1 MVKEF
6 PELKSK
12 VLLAPMADITNLAF
26 RIMCKDY
33 GAGLVS
39 TELLS
44 ANALAKKNKL
54 VLKLAKTDKKERP
67 VVAQLFSDNIDNF
80 VKSAK
85 ILQKDFD
92 IIDLNFGCPAKR
104 ITEQGSGSALLKDPK
119 KIGEIVKAVCENV
132 GVPVTVKIRIGTNK
146 KRINAVEV
154 AKICE
159 SNGASAVI
167 IHGRTVD
174 QGYSGKV
181 DLEIIK
187 KVKQAVKIPVIG
199 NGNITDGASAKKML
213 EETGCDYV
221 MIGRASIGNPFI
233 FKEINKYLKT
243 GKRIKQTPQEKI
255 EDFFRYLELTKKLRM
270 FSIKDAKRNAQYFTK
285 GFDGSTNFRR
295 EIQQIESEE
304 ELNML
309 IRKLIINNI
318 KVYK

>member
-233 FKEINKYLKT
+233 LRRLIN
-243 GKRIKQTPQEKI
+243 I
-255 EDFFRYLELTKKLRM
+255 
-270 FSIKDAKRNAQYFTK
+270 
-285 GFDGSTNFRR
+285 
-295 EIQQIESEE
+295 
-304 ELNML
+304 
-309 IRKLIINNI
+309 
-318 KVYK
+318 